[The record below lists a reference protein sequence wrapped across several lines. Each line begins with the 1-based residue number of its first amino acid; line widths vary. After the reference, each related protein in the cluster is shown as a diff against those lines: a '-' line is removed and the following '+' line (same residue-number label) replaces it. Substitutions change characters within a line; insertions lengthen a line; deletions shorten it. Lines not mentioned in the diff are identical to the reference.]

1 VHAGRKSESGNSGDG
16 KLDNRAKLIAVFRSA
31 LDLRESIDVT
41 ESKYRIIQ
49 QWDSV
54 GHMQL
59 VAALETEFD
68 IMLETQ
74 DILDMSDFGKA
85 VEILRK
91 YDVEFAA

>member
-1 VHAGRKSESGNSGDG
+1 ME
-16 KLDNRAKLIAVFRSA
+16 NRAKLIAVFRSA
-31 LDLRESIDVT
+31 LELPEDVDVT
-41 ESKYRIIQ
+41 QLKYRSIQ

-59 VAALETEFD
+59 VAALESEFD
-68 IMLETQ
+68 IMLDTQ

-85 VEILRK
+85 VEILGK